1 MTQYSVR
8 KYGPQGYRWLIRGPV
23 HISRFGLD
31 VCECG
36 VQVDWRHSRLP
47 VMSERRVTPLS
58 TRKRVDAR
66 TLAFGVYGESCG
78 ACGNFTLT
86 RNGTCLKSGLRSKEG
101 ARDVIDLRTFCT
113 TSLLFA

>member
-8 KYGPQGYRWLIRGPV
+8 NYGPQGYRWLIRGPV
-23 HISRFGLD
+23 QISCFGLD

-36 VQVDWRHSRLP
+36 VQVDWRHSRVP

-66 TLAFGVYGESCG
+66 TLAFRGIRRVLRRVRELHANAKWNLSKE
-78 ACGNFTLT
+78 
-86 RNGTCLKSGLRSKEG
+86 RDLRSNEG
-101 ARDVIDLRTFCT
+101 C
-113 TSLLFA
+113 S